1 MKSKTTCLKGKV
13 REGLYAKSLK
23 YNVVAIT
30 RGLSGKSPTI
40 VNITRMVGATLM

>member
-23 YNVVAIT
+23 YNVAIT

-40 VNITRMVGATLM
+40 VNITRMAGATLM